1 MRLTLLSIAAVA
13 AALALAGCGSA
24 ESSSAGSFEGQE
36 KEVAQVVEDLQRAA
50 QSRDG
55 GKVCSDILAR
65 ELVDELSAGD
75 QDCIDEVEKAIG
87 DADDYELRVT
97 DVTVAGERA
106 TAVVQQGSRKA
117 TFELVR
123 QDGRWRIAEMRS
135 AA

>member
-13 AALALAGCGSA
+13 AALALAGCGSG

-55 GKVCSDILAR
+55 GKVCSDIFAR

-106 TAVVQQGSRKA
+106 TAVVQQGGRKA

-123 QDGRWRIAEMRS
+123 QDGRWRIAEMQ

>member
-1 MRLTLLSIAAVA
+1 MRRILLPLAAVA
-13 AALALAGCGSA
+13 AALALAGCGSG
-24 ESSSAGSFEGQE
+24 ESSSAGGFEGQE

-55 GKVCSDILAR
+55 GKVCSELLAR
-65 ELVDELSAGD
+65 ELVDELSSGD

-97 DVTVAGERA
+97 DVSVEGESA
-106 TAVVQQGSRKA
+106 TATVEDGDRRAKFA
-117 TFELVR
+117 LVR
-123 QDGRWRIAEMRS
+123 QDGRWRIAEMD